1 MYPRVWLVTALTS
14 LLQSSAKQVYCS
26 SVASIGLQCMS
37 HIFKHNRKHG
47 LELIPCGSGVCF
59 MQAEK
64 RKVLFPHN
72 RIRNE
77 DFSWLLYTIIPQ
89 DINYIKQVPLSP
101 VSQINACNLISQM
114 ILFRQ
119 EPPIVMISFALVSIN
134 GQLPTKRHHY
144 WRHKF
149 L

>member
-59 MQAEK
+59 KQAGK
-64 RKVLFPHN
+64 NGGF
-72 RIRNE
+72 
-77 DFSWLLYTIIPQ
+77 FSHIIELEMK
-89 DINYIKQVPLSP
+89 I
-101 VSQINACNLISQM
+101 
-114 ILFRQ
+114 
-119 EPPIVMISFALVSIN
+119 
-134 GQLPTKRHHY
+134 
-144 WRHKF
+144 F
-149 L
+149 LDYCTQ